1 MRMGFVMLA
10 GRPNVGKSTLL
21 NALCGRKLSIVSDK
35 PQTTRHRVRGIL
47 NVEDAQMVFVD
58 SPGIHKPKTALGER
72 VNQQAYE
79 AIADTDVFCLVIPA
93 NEPFGSGDQWIADR
107 LDMSRTIVLVNKVD
121 MVPREVVLEQLARV
135 GVLGTRAYFPVSART
150 GQGLDPVIG
159 ELKQMLPEGQ
169 AMYPSEM
176 LTETSSEAW
185 IAELVREVLLDLT
198 HDELPYSI
206 ATRVV
211 GVEDNVY
218 RCEIV
223 VERESQK
230 GMVIGKG
237 GSVLK
242 EIRRRVRKELPTG
255 AGLELVVT
263 VDKDWQHRPDRVQR
277 LGY

>member
-47 NVEDAQMVFVD
+47 NTEEAQIVFVD

-72 VNQQAYE
+72 VNEQAYE
-79 AIADTDVFCLVIPA
+79 AIADTDIYCLVVPA
-93 NEPFGSGDQWIADR
+93 DEPFGTGDQWVANR
-107 LDMSRTIVLVNKVD
+107 LDMSRTIVVVNKVD
-121 MVPREVVLEQLARV
+121 TVSRHRVLEQLARV
-135 GVLGTRAYFPVSART
+135 AELGASAYFPVSART
-150 GQGLDPVIG
+150 GQGLGPLID
-159 ELKQMLPEGQ
+159 ELKKMLPEGQ
-169 AMYPSEM
+169 AMYPREM
-176 LTETSSEAW
+176 LTETTPEAW
-185 IAELVREVLLDLT
+185 VAELVREVLLDLT

-206 ATRVV
+206 ATRVTN
-211 GVEDNVY
+211 VEDDVY

-237 GSVLK
+237 GSVLR
-242 EIRRRVRKELPTG
+242 EIRRRVRKELPKG

>member
-1 MRMGFVMLA
+1 MGFVMLA

-47 NVEDAQMVFVD
+47 NTDDAQIVFVD

-72 VNQQAYE
+72 VNEQAYE
-79 AIADTDVFCLVIPA
+79 AIADTDVYCLVIPA
-93 NEPFGSGDQWIADR
+93 DEPYGTGDQWVANR
-107 LDMSRTIVLVNKVD
+107 LDMSRTIVVVNKVD
-121 MVPREVVLEQLARV
+121 MVSSERLLQQLARV
-135 GVLGTRAYFPVSART
+135 AELGACAYFPVSART
-150 GQGLDPVIG
+150 GQGLEPLVD
-159 ELKQMLPEGQ
+159 ELKRMLPEGQ
-169 AMYPSEM
+169 AMYPHEM
-176 LTETSSEAW
+176 VTETSPEAW
-185 IAELVREVLLDLT
+185 VAELVREVLLDLT

-206 ATRVV
+206 ATRVTS
-211 GVEDNVY
+211 VEDQVF

-237 GSVLK
+237 GSVLR
-242 EIRRRVRKELPTG
+242 EIRRRVRKELPKG
-255 AGLELVVT
+255 SGLELVVT

>member
-47 NVEDAQMVFVD
+47 NTEDAQIVFVD

-72 VNQQAYE
+72 VNEQAYE
-79 AIADTDVFCLVIPA
+79 AIADTDIYCLVVPA
-93 NEPFGSGDQWIADR
+93 DEPFGSGDQWVADR
-107 LDMSRTIVLVNKVD
+107 LDMSRTIVVLNKVD
-121 MVPREVVLEQLARV
+121 AVSRDRVLEQLARV
-135 GVLGTRAYFPVSART
+135 AKLGACAYFPISART
-150 GQGLDPVIG
+150 GEGLAPLVE
-159 ELKQMLPEGQ
+159 ELKRMLPEGQ
-169 AMYPSEM
+169 AMYPTEM
-176 LTETSSEAW
+176 VTETSPEGW
-185 IAELVREVLLDLT
+185 VAELVREVLLDLT

-206 ATRVV
+206 ATRVTS
-211 GVEDNVY
+211 VEDDIY

-237 GSVLK
+237 GSVLR
-242 EIRRRVRKELPTG
+242 EIRRRVRKELPKG

>member
-47 NVEDAQMVFVD
+47 NTEEAQIVFVD

-72 VNQQAYE
+72 VNEQAYE
-79 AIADTDVFCLVIPA
+79 AIADTDISCLVVPA
-93 NEPFGSGDQWIADR
+93 DEPFGTGDQWVANR
-107 LDMSRTIVLVNKVD
+107 LDMSRTIVVVNKVD
-121 MVPREVVLEQLARV
+121 TVSRDRVLEQLARV
-135 GVLGTRAYFPVSART
+135 AELGASAYFPVSART
-150 GQGLDPVIG
+150 GQGLGPLID
-159 ELKQMLPEGQ
+159 ELKKMLPEGQ
-169 AMYPSEM
+169 AMYPREM
-176 LTETSSEAW
+176 LTETTPEAW
-185 IAELVREVLLDLT
+185 VAELVREVLLDLT

-206 ATRVV
+206 ATRVTN
-211 GVEDNVY
+211 VEDDVY

-237 GSVLK
+237 GSVLR
-242 EIRRRVRKELPTG
+242 EIRRRVRKELPKG

>member
-47 NVEDAQMVFVD
+47 NDEDAQIVFVD

-79 AIADTDVFCLVIPA
+79 AIADTDVFCLVVPA

-135 GVLGTRAYFPVSART
+135 GALGGSSYFPVSART
-150 GQGLDPVIG
+150 GQGLEPVIE
-159 ELKQMLPEGQ
+159 ELKRMLPEGQ
-169 AMYPSEM
+169 AMYPVDM
-176 LTETSSEAW
+176 LTETSTEAW
-185 IAELVREVLLDLT
+185 VAELVREVLLDLT

-211 GVEDNVY
+211 GVEDDVY

-242 EIRRRVRKELPTG
+242 EIRRRVRKELPKG

>member
-21 NALCGRKLSIVSDK
+21 NALCGKKLSIVSDK

-47 NVEDAQMVFVD
+47 NTAGAQIVFVD

-72 VNQQAYE
+72 VNEQAYQ
-79 AIADTDVFCLVIPA
+79 AIADTDVHCLVIPA
-93 NEPFGSGDQWIADR
+93 DEPFGTGDQWVVDR
-107 LDMSRTIVLVNKVD
+107 LDMSRTVVVVNKID
-121 MVPREVVLEQLARV
+121 AVPRERVLAQLARV
-135 GVLGTRAYFPVSART
+135 SELGAVAYFPLSART
-150 GQGLDPVIG
+150 GEGLEPLVN
-159 ELKQMLPEGQ
+159 ELERMLPEGP
-169 AMYPSEM
+169 AMYPLDME
-176 LTETSSEAW
+176 TETPPEGW
-185 IAELVREVLLDLT
+185 VAELVREVLLDLT

-206 ATRVV
+206 ATQVV
-211 GVEDNVY
+211 SVEDNVF

-242 EIRRRVRKELPTG
+242 EIRRRVRKELPKG

-263 VDKDWQHRPDRVQR
+263 TDKDWQHRPDRVQR

>member
-35 PQTTRHRVRGIL
+35 PQTTRHRIRGIL
-47 NVEDAQMVFVD
+47 NRDDAQVVFVD

-72 VNQQAYE
+72 VNEQAYQ
-79 AIADTDVFCLVIPA
+79 AIADTDVFCLVVPA
-93 NEPFGSGDQWIADR
+93 DEPFGSGDQWVADR
-107 LDMSRTIVLVNKVD
+107 LDMNRTFVVVNKIDV
-121 MVPREVVLEQLARV
+121 VPRERVLAQLARV
-135 GVLGTRAYFPVSART
+135 AELGAVAYFPVSART
-150 GQGLDPVIG
+150 GEGLEALTS
-159 ELKQMLPEGQ
+159 ELQRMLPEGP
-169 AMYPSEM
+169 AMYPLDMS
-176 LTETSSEAW
+176 TETSPESW
-185 IAELVREVLLDLT
+185 VAELVREVLLDLT

-211 GVEDNVY
+211 SVDNDVY

-237 GSVLK
+237 GSVLR
-242 EIRRRVRKELPTG
+242 EIRRRVRKELPKG

-263 VDKDWQHRPDRVQR
+263 VDKDWQHRADRVQR

>member
-47 NVEDAQMVFVD
+47 NSEDAQIVFVD

-72 VNQQAYE
+72 VNEQAYE
-79 AIADTDVFCLVIPA
+79 AIADTDIYCLVVPA
-93 NEPFGSGDQWIADR
+93 DEPFGTGDQWVADR
-107 LDMSRTIVLVNKVD
+107 LDMKRTIVLINKVD
-121 MVPREVVLEQLARV
+121 AVPRERVLQQLARV
-135 GVLGTRAYFPVSART
+135 AELGACAYFPVSART
-150 GQGLDPVIG
+150 GQGLEPLVE
-159 ELKQMLPEGQ
+159 ELKRMLPEGQ
-169 AMYPSEM
+169 AMYPTEM
-176 LTETSSEAW
+176 LTETSTEAW

-211 GVEDNVY
+211 STEDGVY

-237 GSVLK
+237 GSVLR
-242 EIRRRVRKELPTG
+242 EIRRRVRKELPKG

>member
-1 MRMGFVMLA
+1 MGFVMLA

-135 GVLGTRAYFPVSART
+135 GVLGACAYFPVSART
-150 GQGLDPVIG
+150 GQGLDSVIG